1 MKVSGQLVLR
11 LALKGIGYPGVEVP
25 EIDSDLTQLFAFA
38 KLAQVECP
46 VTSTLFINGLLPL
59 RVQIEDCALRAL
71 KFERD
76 LRLLDDI
83 LKDFGPV
90 VLLKGGA
97 WRFTLYPDPSLR
109 QSVDI
114 DILVEPKRWKEA
126 QKFLIS
132 RGFKRESHSD
142 LRSRLNYEVTFRH
155 PQLNYLLELHR
166 GLTDSFRY
174 RIPVKELFEEA
185 YSFKGFENLKA
196 TPMKWNIIQ
205 SCVHFAQRGFK
216 QPLKHLIDLM
226 IMMKDPSAKE
236 DALEIAKSIGI
247 TRLVRFSYRL
257 TEVALMKD
265 PPLWYKVAYDGGPQV
280 LNLPMEAR
288 IAVMAMSPI
297 LWDKAFDIGR
307 FVSIY
312 SAIKLAGIFIK
323 NRPDGDS

>member
-1 MKVSGQLVLR
+1 MKVSGRTVLK
-11 LALKGIGYPGVEVP
+11 LALKGIGYPG
-25 EIDSDLTQLFAFA
+25 IDVQDVDMDLTELFAFA
-38 KLAQVECP
+38 KMAQVECP
-46 VTSTLFINGLLPL
+46 VASTLFINGLVPL
-59 RVQIEDCALRAL
+59 KLQIEDCALRAL

-76 LRLLDDI
+76 LRLLDDM

-132 RGFKRESHSD
+132 RGFKRESPGD

-155 PQLNYLLELHR
+155 PHLNYLIELHK

-174 RIPVKELFEEA
+174 KLPVNELFEEA
-185 YSFKGFENLKA
+185 YFFKGFENLKA

-226 IMMKDPSAKE
+226 IMTKDASAKE
-236 DALEIAKSIGI
+236 DALEIAKAAGI

-257 TEVALMKD
+257 TEVALMED
-265 PPLWYKVAYDGGPQV
+265 PPLWYKIAYDGGPYV
-280 LNLPMEAR
+280 LNLPMETR
-288 IAVMAMSPI
+288 VAVMAMSPI
-297 LWDKAFDIGR
+297 LWDNGLDIWR
-307 FVSIY
+307 FVSTY
-312 SAIKLAGIFIK
+312 SAIRLAGLLIK
-323 NRPDGDS
+323 NRTDSDL